1 MADDWPLTRLDA
13 DRPIALALLS
23 DLQSNLWASLR
34 HTLDLDRVTLA
45 ALWLSNL
52 GGMVLTVV
60 SGKHWLPLTATVGAL
75 GVALAYQKDRPY
87 DHEAKFYGLIGS
99 MVGQAV
105 RVHQLVEAERKRLI
119 LRGEVPS
126 PRNPPS
132 GCHFHTRCPY
142 VMPICRTVA
151 PKLEDRGGDHLV
163 SCHLR
168 SLRPA

>member
-75 GVALAYQKDRPY
+75 GVVDYFIHRIFRNSRDEARRLVFLLTEIYTDHGLGSYFDQLREDYFVERYRLRLALCPILFALAV
-87 DHEAKFYGLIGS
+87 GLGLAF
-99 MVGQAV
+99 G
-105 RVHQLVEAERKRLI
+105 L
-119 LRGEVPS
+119 G
-126 PRNPPS
+126 
-132 GCHFHTRCPY
+132 T
-142 VMPICRTVA
+142 
-151 PKLEDRGGDHLV
+151 
-163 SCHLR
+163 
-168 SLRPA
+168 